1 MSTNE
6 RTFQKP
12 FSVATSGDY
21 EEALQQLNAEL
32 KNIQKNITYLDAYNI
47 TTSVTTEADFP
58 STQALLVPG
67 SALVINTPYS
77 FEFGGDTYRVGDVVL
92 RLATGDLVHIRAQVG
107 GLYYPKKLES
117 VGGGYNLSYE
127 YLAAT
132 PTQENA
138 DVSNNEVTTPGKNI
152 TFTGITAEADSNI
165 YGIWDKINPSYNSSK
180 GEYITS
186 DTVVG
191 DYHYS
196 FPSKFKQNSDQ
207 TYSLIS
213 PVVKFFYSVDGVACV
228 DELKIAYTLK
238 HRQFQANAGVWYVKL
253 YDDWDSTVHPDNW
266 HLYIMVK

>member
-1 MSTNE
+1 MATNE

-12 FSVATSGDY
+12 FSVATSGEY
-21 EEALQQLNAEL
+21 SEALNQLNNEL

-47 TTSVTTEADFP
+47 TTSVITEADFP

-67 SALVINTPYS
+67 SALVVNTPYS

-92 RLATGDLVHIRAQVG
+92 RLATGELVHIRAQVG
-107 GLYYPKKLES
+107 GLYYPKKLEA
-117 VGGGYNLSYE
+117 VDGGYNLSYE

-132 PTQENA
+132 PTKESA
-138 DVSNNEVTTPGKNI
+138 DVNDNEVTTPGKNI

-165 YGIWDKINPSYNSSK
+165 YGIWDKINPPYNSSQR
-180 GEYITS
+180 EYIAS
-186 DTVVG
+186 DTIVG

-196 FPSKFKQNSDQ
+196 FSSKFKQNSDK

-213 PVVKFFYSVDGVACV
+213 PVIKFFYSGDGVTCV

-238 HRQFQANAGVWYVKL
+238 HRQFQENAGVWYVTL
-253 YDDWDSTVHPDNW
+253 YDDWDSEESPDNW